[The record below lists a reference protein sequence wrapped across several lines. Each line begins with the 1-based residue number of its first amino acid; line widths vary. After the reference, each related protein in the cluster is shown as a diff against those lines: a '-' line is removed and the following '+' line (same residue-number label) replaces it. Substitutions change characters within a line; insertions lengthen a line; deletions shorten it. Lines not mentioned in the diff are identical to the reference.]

1 MSNNKDIYKELFDSS
16 AIAIFIVQDG
26 KIKEYNNKFA
36 EIFSSEL
43 ENEFFDRDIKDFFSS
58 QSYEMIQK
66 NINSNIEYRSF
77 KVFLKNKEKLF
88 KGELLLN
95 NINCLNEDY
104 ILGNIYNIR
113 DIEEINVDRSDKFI
127 RAILEESPIGI
138 SVRDRNGTL
147 IFYNKAWVN
156 IWGISKEK
164 LKYYLKPKDSLK
176 LNSKDSYL
184 REHINEIKKIYYE
197 GGSYIV
203 PDLKIENTKK
213 NEAEWLTQSF
223 YAIRDAGKVSN
234 VVILT
239 VDITERRKA
248 EIELIE
254 NKKKLQA
261 EHERL
266 EVTLESIAEG
276 VITTDNEGNI
286 NSINKKAQQLT
297 GWSLDKAKGEPLY
310 KIFNVKR
317 ISEKN
322 NDFDYIKISSG
333 IDKNIE
339 NINHYILESK
349 KGK

>member
-213 NEAEWLTQSF
+213 M
-223 YAIRDAGKVSN
+223 
-234 VVILT
+234 
-239 VDITERRKA
+239 
-248 EIELIE
+248 
-254 NKKKLQA
+254 KLN
-261 EHERL
+261 
-266 EVTLESIAEG
+266 G
-276 VITTDNEGNI
+276 
-286 NSINKKAQQLT
+286 
-297 GWSLDKAKGEPLY
+297 
-310 KIFNVKR
+310 
-317 ISEKN
+317 
-322 NDFDYIKISSG
+322 
-333 IDKNIE
+333 
-339 NINHYILESK
+339 
-349 KGK
+349 